1 MKIKTIEME
10 ILQIVART
18 KNISYAATLLGMQQ
32 ANISK
37 YLANF
42 EGRIGLKVFERSSRE
57 ISLTDFGKKLLPYIE
72 KNIESI
78 QVTSDFITD
87 YKSKK
92 SGVVTVYA
100 PMGIMKFISKEVIHA
115 IKEKEG
121 IIIALKIYNPTN
133 EEFFSGMV
141 FPEDC
146 DILLTYTDPKDDTL
160 VALKVA
166 KLSVRAYASPE
177 YLSKNP
183 IFTPGELYR
192 HSCILIHSVLTGEE
206 NIWHFKRNNSSD
218 SDYKV
223 SGSYVCDNS
232 LTAIELAKKGLG
244 IFLTSPYIIS
254 EEIQDGSLKA
264 CFGRQDIVTQLDL
277 KVIFKKREYQPFRVQ
292 YILDGIISE
301 IKKYADTYG
310 GL

>member
-92 SGVVTVYA
+92 SGV
-100 PMGIMKFISKEVIHA
+100 
-115 IKEKEG
+115 
-121 IIIALKIYNPTN
+121 
-133 EEFFSGMV
+133 
-141 FPEDC
+141 
-146 DILLTYTDPKDDTL
+146 
-160 VALKVA
+160 
-166 KLSVRAYASPE
+166 
-177 YLSKNP
+177 
-183 IFTPGELYR
+183 
-192 HSCILIHSVLTGEE
+192 
-206 NIWHFKRNNSSD
+206 
-218 SDYKV
+218 
-223 SGSYVCDNS
+223 
-232 LTAIELAKKGLG
+232 
-244 IFLTSPYIIS
+244 
-254 EEIQDGSLKA
+254 
-264 CFGRQDIVTQLDL
+264 
-277 KVIFKKREYQPFRVQ
+277 
-292 YILDGIISE
+292 
-301 IKKYADTYG
+301 
-310 GL
+310 